1 MTACGARSHEPPM
14 SVEAAQSA
22 VDEVA
27 GCGVTTFAYGVSRGD
42 GLFYPSE
49 VGSSFGGAATAFD
62 QVSYWRVAQNM
73 ASLLAAGHDPLQ
85 LLIDRAHHHGME
97 FVASLRMGGFD
108 GLLEAVSRVVF
119 TPQTPWQT
127 ARPSNHRRVSS
138 PL

>member
-108 GLLEAVSRVVF
+108 GLLEAVSRARRF
-119 TPQTPWQT
+119 TPHTP
-127 ARPSNHRRVSS
+127 
-138 PL
+138 